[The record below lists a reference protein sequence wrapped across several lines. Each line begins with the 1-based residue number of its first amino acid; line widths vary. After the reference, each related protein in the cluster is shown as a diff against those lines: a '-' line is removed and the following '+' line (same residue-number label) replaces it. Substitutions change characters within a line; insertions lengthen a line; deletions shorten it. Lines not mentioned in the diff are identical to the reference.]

1 MLCMHLSLYI
11 LLMFVP
17 LIDLDW
23 SVLNI
28 LIIVPLFILSTIV
41 SLHNVSYIQVSFLLV
56 F

>member
-1 MLCMHLSLYI
+1 MYALIIIH
-11 LLMFVP
+11 
-17 LIDLDW
+17 LIDVRAFNLGW